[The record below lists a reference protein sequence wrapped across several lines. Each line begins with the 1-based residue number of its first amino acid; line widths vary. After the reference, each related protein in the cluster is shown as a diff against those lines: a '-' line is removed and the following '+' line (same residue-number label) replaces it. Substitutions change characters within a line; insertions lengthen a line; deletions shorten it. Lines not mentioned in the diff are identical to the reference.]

1 MPPLEYLPVS
11 GHRQWLHQMGNSTQ
25 LDTPVPPAHEWYVPV
40 SDWPDDGEDV
50 EDYAIPTFFYPS
62 DLDQEDGNNNFIDV
76 IPDSE
81 DDEDELGTAEPVL
94 PDSEDGVDQ
103 HGPVL
108 LVSSDS
114 EEEIDVGRPYVYV
127 ISDSKDE
134 EGEPDVVVLVPP
146 DSGGEADVISISS
159 SSEYGVE
166 DQVPPVAPHAPP
178 DLFPP
183 SPVFPGSQ
191 LAHREESRDADAE
204 DEDEDVDEDEEV
216 ANISAGTLQESNS
229 SLADLGCA
237 SSSRFFA
244 QRHRREESDEEDWE
258 EEASPKRPRWS
269 DGSN

>member
-11 GHRQWLHQMGNSTQ
+11 GHRKWLHQMEDSTQ
-25 LDTPVPPAHEWYVPV
+25 LDTPVPPDDEWLSPDN
-40 SDWPDDGEDV
+40 DWPDFGYIDD
-50 EDYAIPTFFYPS
+50 IIFSS
-62 DLDQEDGNNNFIDV
+62 DSEECVGIFEVYV

-94 PDSEDGVDQ
+94 PDSED
-103 HGPVL
+103 
-108 LVSSDS
+108 
-114 EEEIDVGRPYVYV
+114 
-127 ISDSKDE
+127 
-134 EGEPDVVVLVPP
+134 

-166 DQVPPVAPHAPP
+166 DHVPPVAPHAPP

-191 LAHREESRDADAE
+191 PAHREESRDADAE

-216 ANISAGTLQESNS
+216 ANISAGTLQESHS
-229 SLADLGCA
+229 SLVDLGCA
-237 SSSRFFA
+237 SSSCFFV
-244 QRHRREESDEEDWE
+244 RRRRCREESDEEDWE